1 VPAHAVLRSSCSYSI
16 GRATLFAVLGASIYG
31 FSLMPMFLAVGVV
44 AESVFLFSL
53 VLCIGAGDILPDF
66 ALEDERFFE
75 LATRASVIY
84 CPSA

>member
-1 VPAHAVLRSSCSYSI
+1 
-16 GRATLFAVLGASIYG
+16 
-31 FSLMPMFLAVGVV
+31 MPMFLAVGVV